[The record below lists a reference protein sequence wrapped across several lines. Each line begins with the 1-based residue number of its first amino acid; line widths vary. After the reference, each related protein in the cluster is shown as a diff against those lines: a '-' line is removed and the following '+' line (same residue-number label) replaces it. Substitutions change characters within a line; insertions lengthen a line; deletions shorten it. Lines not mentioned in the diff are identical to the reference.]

1 MKRVAAYLSA
11 FFLFLSMLPGGC
23 STVEDSVAFAM
34 LQSTEIVEA
43 VEFPELIMTDSS
55 GSEREIKILSVRGRV
70 VTVAPFPYWLLD
82 PVEIPLDQIQ
92 SLKVKQKSYPGLTL
106 TLVFMELGF
115 IAAGGTCGA
124 FANYSEQYA
133 GAFVAGLGGALLGL
147 GYAFF
152 EDIWMTGEEIYPEY
166 YLAGKSESEKLRTV
180 FELMGVF

>member
-1 MKRVAAYLSA
+1 MKRVVAYLLA
-11 FFLFLSMLPGGC
+11 VLLFLSIFLGGC

-55 GSEREIKILSVRGRV
+55 GSEREIKILSVQGRM

-82 PVEIPLDQIQ
+82 PIEIPLDQIQ

-106 TLVFMELGF
+106 TLVCMEAGF
-115 IAAGGTCGA
+115 IATGGTCGA
-124 FANYSEQYA
+124 FANYSAQYA
-133 GAFVAGLGGALLGL
+133 GAFLAGMGGALLGL

-152 EDIWMTGEEIYPEY
+152 ADIWMTGEEIYPEY
-166 YLAGKSESEKLRTV
+166 HLVGKSESEKLRTIL
-180 FELMGVF
+180 ELMGVF